1 MHKIPGGCHCG
12 NISYVAEFP
21 NEPSSYIPR
30 ACDCKLCSSHGA
42 SYTADN
48 KGTLL
53 IKIKNTNDVSK
64 YRQGSQ
70 IAEFLI
76 CKICG
81 VMIGVCYEEN
91 GSIYGAINIR
101 STHEYHAFGKS
112 HSAHLTQLTDEERIK
127 RWKKLW
133 FTNVKIEYETA

>member
-1 MHKIPGGCHCG
+1 MHIIQGGCHCG
-12 NISYVAEFP
+12 NISYATEFP
-21 NEPSSYIPR
+21 NEPSSYTPR
-30 ACDCKLCSSHGA
+30 VCDCKLCSSHGA
-42 SYTADN
+42 TYAADN
-48 KGTLL
+48 NGTLSV
-53 IKIKNTNDVSK
+53 KIRNKNNVSK
-64 YRQGSQ
+64 YRQGSR

-101 STHEYHAFGKS
+101 SAHDYRAFGKS
-112 HSAHLTQLTDEERIK
+112 HLAHLTQLTDEERIK

-133 FTNVKIEYETA
+133 FSNVKIEYEIA